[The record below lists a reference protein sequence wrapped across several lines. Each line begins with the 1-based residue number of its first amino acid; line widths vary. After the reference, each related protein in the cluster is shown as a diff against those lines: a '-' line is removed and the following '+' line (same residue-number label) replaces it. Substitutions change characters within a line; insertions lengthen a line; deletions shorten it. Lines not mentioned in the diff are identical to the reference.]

1 MEWSNGGS
9 FWRRKILRIL
19 RKKFLRITSIPKN
32 NGNVG
37 LLPQIVGEN
46 VFLKRLFDV

>member
-9 FWRRKILRIL
+9 FWRRKIS
-19 RKKFLRITSIPKN
+19 FLRITSIPKN